1 MNHLGQLM
9 LHAGENHVKYRYN
22 MKKEIFINE
31 SMGETRIAI
40 QEDSQLVEVYV
51 EKQDKHR
58 MVGNVYKGK
67 VENVLPGMQAAFV
80 DIGYDLNAFL
90 PFSEIGNN
98 EYIIE
103 ERSNKRNRKHKNN
116 NHKYDNIEV
125 DLKKDQEIYVQVI
138 KEPFAGKG
146 PRVTT
151 EVALPGRLLVF
162 VPNANYIGIS
172 KKIWDKYE
180 RRRLKKI
187 AQRLRQN
194 EMGVIIRTIAEGKSE
209 EHIENDFNQ
218 LFETW
223 EKIEA
228 KADREDA
235 PVLVYED
242 LETASSVVRDLLT
255 PDVEKIII
263 DSKRLYRKTQRY
275 LEDISPSLLD
285 RLELYKLKSPLFESF
300 GIESEIEKLMRP
312 KVWLKSG
319 AYLIIEKTE
328 AMVVVDVNSG
338 RFVGKKLHEEN
349 SLKINLEAAREVARQ
364 LRLRDLSG
372 LIVIDF
378 IDMRYDDN
386 RKKVYH
392 ELRKELRKDRAKVAV
407 APITEFGLLEM
418 TRQRIRLSLLDSMS
432 EECPTCHGSGRIIS
446 QETLVT
452 RIDHWL
458 RRYKSKH
465 RSLRLRL
472 QLHPQN
478 AEYLGGEKK
487 HVLRGLMWQN
497 FVHLKIE
504 DNVELAQDEF
514 RFFRTKDGADVTH
527 EMSLDKERDAS

>member
-1 MNHLGQLM
+1 
-9 LHAGENHVKYRYN
+9 

-80 DIGYDLNAFL
+80 DVGYDLNAFL

-103 ERSNKRNRKHKNN
+103 DSGNKRNRN
-116 NHKYDNIEV
+116 NHRYDNIEV
-125 DLKKDQEIYVQVI
+125 DLKKDQDIFVQVI

-151 EVALPGRLLVF
+151 EVALPGRLLVL
-162 VPNANYIGIS
+162 VPNASYIGIS

-187 AQRLRQN
+187 AQKLRK
-194 EMGVIIRTIAEGKSE
+194 EDVGIIIRTVAEGKSE

-218 LFETW
+218 LMDTW
-223 EKIEA
+223 HRVLNKS
-228 KADREDA
+228 DREDS
-235 PVLVYED
+235 PVIVYED

-275 LEDISPSLLD
+275 LEDISPSLLE
-285 RLELYKLKSPLFESF
+285 RLELYKLKAPLFESF
-300 GIESEIEKLMRP
+300 GIESEIEKIMRP
-312 KVWLKSG
+312 KAWLKSG

-338 RFVGKKLHEEN
+338 RFIGKKLHEEN

-378 IDMRYDDN
+378 IDMRFEEN

-392 ELRKELRKDRAKVAV
+392 EIRKELRKDRAKVAV

-446 QETLVT
+446 KETLVT

-458 RRYKSKH
+458 RRYKSKY

-472 QLHPQN
+472 QLHPEN
-478 AEYLGGEKK
+478 AQYLSGEKK
-487 HVLRGLMWQN
+487 HILRGLMWQN

-504 DNVELAQDEF
+504 ENVELPQDEF
-514 RFFRTKDGADVTH
+514 RFLRTKDGADVTY
-527 EMSLDKERDAS
+527 ELNLEKEKVTS

>member
-1 MNHLGQLM
+1 
-9 LHAGENHVKYRYN
+9 
-22 MKKEIFINE
+22 
-31 SMGETRIAI
+31 
-40 QEDSQLVEVYV
+40 
-51 EKQDKHR
+51 
-58 MVGNVYKGK
+58 
-67 VENVLPGMQAAFV
+67 V
-80 DIGYDLNAFL
+80 DIGNELNAFL
-90 PFSEIGNN
+90 PFSEIENN
-98 EYIIE
+98 EYINE
-103 ERSNKRNRKHKNN
+103 DSGNKHRRNN
-116 NHKYDNIEV
+116 NRRHDNIEV
-125 DLKKDQEIYVQVI
+125 DLKKGQEIYVQVI

-151 EVALPGRLLVF
+151 EVALPGRLMVL

-187 AQRLRQN
+187 AQQLREGN
-194 EMGVIIRTIAEGKSE
+194 TGIIIRTVAEGKSE
-209 EHIENDFNQ
+209 ELIENDFSQ
-218 LFETW
+218 LMENW
-223 EKIEA
+223 NKMEKISA
-228 KADREDA
+228 RESA
-235 PVLVYED
+235 PVIVYED

-275 LEDISPSLLD
+275 LEDISPSLLE

-312 KVWLKSG
+312 KAWLKSG

-378 IDMRYDDN
+378 IDMRYDEN

-392 ELRKELRKDRAKVAV
+392 ELRKELKKDRAKVAV

-418 TRQRIRLSLLDSMS
+418 TRQRIRVSLLDSMS

-446 QETLVT
+446 RETLVT

-465 RSLRLRL
+465 RSLRLLL
-472 QLHPQN
+472 QLHPEN
-478 AEYLGGEKK
+478 AQYLRGEKK
-487 HVLRGLMWQN
+487 HILRGLMWQN

-504 DNVELAQDEF
+504 ENIELSQDEF
-514 RFFRTKDGADVTH
+514 RFFRTKDNTDVTN
-527 EMSLDKERDAS
+527 EMNLEKD

>member
-1 MNHLGQLM
+1 
-9 LHAGENHVKYRYN
+9 

-40 QEDSQLVEVYV
+40 QEDSKLVEVYV
-51 EKQDKHR
+51 EQQDNQR

-80 DIGYDLNAFL
+80 DIGYELNAFL
-90 PFSEIGNN
+90 PFSEIGNSD
-98 EYIIE
+98 YITE
-103 ERSNKRNRKHKNN
+103 ETSNDRNRGSSKHSRKIE
-116 NHKYDNIEV
+116 NIEV
-125 DLKKDQEIYVQVI
+125 DLKTNQEIFVQVI

-151 EVALPGRLLVF
+151 EVALPGRLLVL

-172 KKIWDKYE
+172 KKIWDKFE

-187 AQRLRQN
+187 AQRLRTN
-194 EMGVIIRTIAEGKSE
+194 DAGVIIRTVAEGKSE
-209 EHIENDFNQ
+209 EHIENDFNILLDNWQ
-218 LFETW
+218 KIKNKSER
-223 EKIEA
+223 EK
-228 KADREDA
+228 A
-235 PVLVYED
+235 PILVYED

-255 PDVEKIII
+255 LDVEKIII
-263 DSKRLYRKTQRY
+263 DSKRLFRKTQRY
-275 LEDISPSLLD
+275 LEDVSPSLLE
-285 RLELYKLKSPLFESF
+285 RLELYKLKAPLFESF
-300 GIESEIEKLMRP
+300 GIESEIEKLMRS
-312 KVWLKSG
+312 KAWLKSG

-338 RFVGKKLHEEN
+338 RFVGKKMHEEN
-349 SLKINLEAAREVARQ
+349 SLKINMEAAREVARQ

-378 IDMRYDDN
+378 IDMQLEEN

-392 ELRKELRKDRAKVAV
+392 ELRKELKKDRAKVAV

-418 TRQRIRLSLLDSMS
+418 TRQRIRVSLLDSMS
-432 EECPTCHGSGRIIS
+432 EECPACHGSGRIIS

-452 RIDHWL
+452 RLDHWL

-465 RSLRLRL
+465 RSLRLQL
-472 QLHPQN
+472 QLHPEN
-478 AEYLGGEKK
+478 SRYLNGEKK
-487 HVLRGLMWQN
+487 HILRGLMWQN

-504 DNVELAQDEF
+504 ENSELRRGEF
-514 RFFRTKDGADVTH
+514 RFLRTKDGTDVTQ
-527 EMSLDKERDAS
+527 EMNLDKENAAS

>member
-1 MNHLGQLM
+1 
-9 LHAGENHVKYRYN
+9 

-40 QEDSQLVEVYV
+40 QEDNKLVEVYV
-51 EKQDKHR
+51 EQQDNQR

-80 DIGYDLNAFL
+80 DIGYELNAFL
-90 PFSEIGNN
+90 PFSEIGES
-98 EYIIE
+98 EYIIIE
-103 ERSNKRNRKHKNN
+103 NSNDRDNKKHNRKIE
-116 NHKYDNIEV
+116 NIEV
-125 DLKKDQEIYVQVI
+125 DLKTNQEIFVQVI

-151 EVALPGRLLVF
+151 EVALPGRLLVL

-172 KKIWDKYE
+172 KKIWDKFE

-187 AQRLRQN
+187 AQRLRTN
-194 EMGVIIRTIAEGKSE
+194 DTGVIIRTVAEGKSE
-209 EHIENDFNQ
+209 EHIENDFNI
-218 LFETW
+218 LLDNW
-223 EKIEA
+223 HKIKNRSEREEA
-228 KADREDA
+228 
-235 PVLVYED
+235 PTLVYED

-255 PDVEKIII
+255 LDVEKIII

-275 LEDISPSLLD
+275 LEDVSPSLLE
-285 RLELYKLKSPLFESF
+285 RLELFKLKAPLFESF

-312 KVWLKSG
+312 KAWLKSG

-338 RFVGKKLHEEN
+338 RFIGKKMHEEN
-349 SLKINLEAAREVARQ
+349 SLKINMEAAKEVARQ

-378 IDMRYDDN
+378 IDMQLEEN

-392 ELRKELRKDRAKVAV
+392 ELRKELKKDRAKVAV

-418 TRQRIRLSLLDSMS
+418 TRQRIRVSLLDSMS
-432 EECPTCHGSGRIIS
+432 DKCPTCKGSGRIIS
-446 QETLVT
+446 QETLIT

-465 RSLRLRL
+465 RSLQLKL
-472 QLHPQN
+472 QLHPEN
-478 AEYLGGEKK
+478 SNYLNSEKK
-487 HVLRGLMWQN
+487 HILRGLMWQN
-497 FVHLKIE
+497 FIHLKIQE
-504 DNVELAQDEF
+504 NNDLRRDEF
-514 RFFRTKDGADVTH
+514 RFLRGRKDKDVTN
-527 EMSLDKERDAS
+527 EMNLDKENTTS

>member
-1 MNHLGQLM
+1 MN
-9 LHAGENHVKYRYN
+9 
-22 MKKEIFINE
+22 KEIFINE

-40 QEDSQLVEVYV
+40 QEDNQLVEVYV
-51 EKQDKHR
+51 EKQDNHR

-80 DIGYDLNAFL
+80 DVGYDLNAFL
-90 PFSEIGNN
+90 PFSEIDSD
-98 EYIIE
+98 EYILE
-103 ERSNKRNRKHKNN
+103 NRGRNKNRNKKNP
-116 NHKYDNIEV
+116 KYDNIEV

-151 EVALPGRLLVF
+151 EVALPGRLLVL
-162 VPNANYIGIS
+162 VPNASYIGIS
-172 KKIWDKYE
+172 KKIWDKFE

-187 AQRLRQN
+187 VQKLRT
-194 EMGVIIRTIAEGKSE
+194 ESIGVIIRTVAEGKSE
-209 EHIENDFNQ
+209 QHIENDFNQ
-218 LFETW
+218 LIDNW
-223 EKIEA
+223 NQIEK
-228 KADREDA
+228 KADIGDA

-255 PDVEKIII
+255 PDVAKIII
-263 DSKRLYRKTQRY
+263 DSKRLYKKTQKY
-275 LEDISPSLLD
+275 LEDVSPSLLD
-285 RLELYKLKSPLFESF
+285 RLELYKLKAPLFESF

-312 KVWLKSG
+312 KAWLKSG

-338 RFVGKKLHEEN
+338 RFIGKKLHEEN

-378 IDMRYDDN
+378 IDMKSEQN

-392 ELRKELRKDRAKVAV
+392 EIRKELRKDRAKVAV

-418 TRQRIRLSLLDSMS
+418 TRQRIRVSLLDSMS
-432 EECPTCHGSGRIIS
+432 EECPTCNGSGKIIS

-458 RRYKSKH
+458 RRYKTKY
-465 RSLRLRL
+465 RSLRLEL

-478 AEYLGGEKK
+478 ADYLSGEKK
-487 HVLRGLMWQN
+487 HILRGLMWQN
-497 FVHLKIE
+497 FVHLKIKE
-504 DNVELAQDEF
+504 NIELAQDEF
-514 RFFRTKDGADVTH
+514 RFFRTKDGEDVTNKMNL
-527 EMSLDKERDAS
+527 EKDNAS

>member
-1 MNHLGQLM
+1 
-9 LHAGENHVKYRYN
+9 

-40 QEDSQLVEVYV
+40 QEDSKLVEVYV
-51 EKQDKHR
+51 EQQDNQR

-80 DIGYDLNAFL
+80 DIGYELNAFL
-90 PFSEIGNN
+90 PFSEIGNSD
-98 EYIIE
+98 YIIE
-103 ERSNKRNRKHKNN
+103 ETSNDRNRGSSKHSRKIE
-116 NHKYDNIEV
+116 NIEV
-125 DLKKDQEIYVQVI
+125 DLKTNQEIFVQVI

-151 EVALPGRLLVF
+151 EVALPGRLLVL

-172 KKIWDKYE
+172 KKIWDKFE

-187 AQRLRQN
+187 AQRLRTDDA
-194 EMGVIIRTIAEGKSE
+194 GVIIRTVAEGKSE
-209 EHIENDFNQ
+209 EHIENDFNILLDNWQ
-218 LFETW
+218 
-223 EKIEA
+223 KIKNKSEREEA
-228 KADREDA
+228 
-235 PVLVYED
+235 PILVYED

-255 PDVEKIII
+255 LDVEKIII

-275 LEDISPSLLD
+275 LEDVSPSLLE
-285 RLELYKLKSPLFESF
+285 RLELYKLKAPLFESF
-300 GIESEIEKLMRP
+300 GIESEIEKLMRS
-312 KVWLKSG
+312 KAWLKSG

-338 RFVGKKLHEEN
+338 RFVGKKMHEEN
-349 SLKINLEAAREVARQ
+349 SLKINMEAAREVARQ

-378 IDMRYDDN
+378 IDMQLEEN

-392 ELRKELRKDRAKVAV
+392 ELRKELKKDRAKVAV

-418 TRQRIRLSLLDSMS
+418 TRQRIRVSLLDSMS
-432 EECPTCHGSGRIIS
+432 EECPACHGSGRIIS

-452 RIDHWL
+452 RLDHWL

-465 RSLRLRL
+465 RSLRLQL
-472 QLHPQN
+472 QLHPEN
-478 AEYLGGEKK
+478 SRYLNGEKK
-487 HVLRGLMWQN
+487 HILRGLMWQN

-504 DNVELAQDEF
+504 ENSELRRGEF
-514 RFFRTKDGADVTH
+514 RFLRTKDDTDVTQ
-527 EMSLDKERDAS
+527 EMNLDKENVAS

>member
-1 MNHLGQLM
+1 M
-9 LHAGENHVKYRYN
+9 R
-22 MKKEIFINE
+22 KEIFINE

-40 QEDSQLVEVYV
+40 QEDNQLVEVYV
-51 EKQDKHR
+51 EKQDNHR

-90 PFSEIGNN
+90 PFSEIGS
-98 EYIIE
+98 EDYIVDD
-103 ERSNKRNRKHKNN
+103 RDSKKNRNK
-116 NHKYDNIEV
+116 NHSHDNIEV

-151 EVALPGRLLVF
+151 EVALPGRLLVL

-187 AQRLRQN
+187 AQRLREN
-194 EMGVIIRTIAEGKSE
+194 DLGVIIRTVAEGKSE

-218 LFETW
+218 LVDNW
-223 EKIEA
+223 NKIEEISN
-228 KADREDA
+228 RENA
-235 PVLVYED
+235 PVIVYED

-263 DSKRLYRKTQRY
+263 DSKRLFKKTQRY

-285 RLELYKLKSPLFESF
+285 RLELYKLKAPLFESF
-300 GIESEIEKLMRP
+300 GIESEIDKLMRP
-312 KVWLKSG
+312 KAWLKSG

-378 IDMRYDDN
+378 IDMRYEEN

-418 TRQRIRLSLLDSMS
+418 TRQRIRVSLLDSMS
-432 EECPTCHGSGRIIS
+432 EECPTCRGSGRIIS
-446 QETLVT
+446 QETLIT

-458 RRYKSKH
+458 RRYKSKY
-465 RSLRLRL
+465 RSLRLIL
-472 QLHPQN
+472 KLHPEN
-478 AEYLGGEKK
+478 ATYLGGEKK

-504 DNVELAQDEF
+504 ESQELGQDEF
-514 RFFRTKDGADVTH
+514 RFIRTKDGADVTN
-527 EMSLDKERDAS
+527 EMNLEKE

>member
-1 MNHLGQLM
+1 MH
-9 LHAGENHVKYRYN
+9 
-22 MKKEIFINE
+22 KEIFINE

-40 QEDSQLVEVYV
+40 QEDGQLVEVYV
-51 EKQDKHR
+51 EKQDNHR

-80 DIGYDLNAFL
+80 DVGYELNAFL
-90 PFSEIGNN
+90 PFSEIGSDEYLLEEN
-98 EYIIE
+98 EG
-103 ERSNKRNRKHKNN
+103 KRNRNNKNI
-116 NHKYDNIEV
+116 KYDNIEV

-151 EVALPGRLLVF
+151 EVALPGRLLVL
-162 VPNANYIGIS
+162 VPNASYIGIS
-172 KKIWDKYE
+172 KKIWDKFE

-187 AQRLRQN
+187 AQKLRVGN
-194 EMGVIIRTIAEGKSE
+194 IGIIIRTVAEGKSE
-209 EHIENDFNQ
+209 EHIENDHNQ
-218 LFETW
+218 LIDNW
-223 EKIEA
+223 NKIEN
-228 KADREDA
+228 KANNEDA

-263 DSKRLYRKTQRY
+263 DSKRLFKKTQKY
-275 LEDISPSLLD
+275 LEDVSPSLLD
-285 RLELYKLKSPLFESF
+285 RLELYKLKAPLFESF
-300 GIESEIEKLMRP
+300 GIESDIEKLMRP
-312 KVWLKSG
+312 KAWLKSG

-378 IDMRYDDN
+378 IDMKYEEN

-392 ELRKELRKDRAKVAV
+392 ELRRELRKDRAKVAV

-418 TRQRIRLSLLDSMS
+418 TRQRIRVSLLDSMS

-446 QETLVT
+446 QETLIT

-465 RSLRLRL
+465 RSLRLEL
-472 QLHPQN
+472 QLHPEN
-478 AEYLGGEKK
+478 ADYLGGEKR

-497 FVHLKIE
+497 FVHLKIKSNP
-504 DNVELAQDEF
+504 DVPQDEF
-514 RFFRTKDGADVTH
+514 SFIRTKDGVDVTQ
-527 EMSLDKERDAS
+527 EMNLEKDNSS

>member
-1 MNHLGQLM
+1 
-9 LHAGENHVKYRYN
+9 

-40 QEDSQLVEVYV
+40 QEDSKLVEVYV
-51 EKQDKHR
+51 EQQDNQR

-80 DIGYDLNAFL
+80 DIGYELNAFL
-90 PFSEIGNN
+90 PFSEIGNS

-103 ERSNKRNRKHKNN
+103 ESSNDRNRGSSKHSRKIE
-116 NHKYDNIEV
+116 NIEV
-125 DLKKDQEIYVQVI
+125 DLKTNQEIFVQVI

-151 EVALPGRLLVF
+151 EVALPGRLLVL

-172 KKIWDKYE
+172 KKIWDKFE

-187 AQRLRQN
+187 AQRLRTDDA
-194 EMGVIIRTIAEGKSE
+194 GVIIRTVAEGKSE
-209 EHIENDFNQ
+209 EHIENDFNILLDNWQ
-218 LFETW
+218 
-223 EKIEA
+223 KIKNKSEREEA
-228 KADREDA
+228 
-235 PVLVYED
+235 PILVYED

-255 PDVEKIII
+255 LDVEKIII

-275 LEDISPSLLD
+275 LEDVSPSLLE
-285 RLELYKLKSPLFESF
+285 RLELYKLKAPLFESF

-312 KVWLKSG
+312 KAWLKSG

-338 RFVGKKLHEEN
+338 RFVGKKMHEEN
-349 SLKINLEAAREVARQ
+349 SLKINMETAREVARQ

-378 IDMRYDDN
+378 IDMQLEEN

-392 ELRKELRKDRAKVAV
+392 ELRKELKKDRAKVAV

-418 TRQRIRLSLLDSMS
+418 TRQRIRVSLLDSMS
-432 EECPTCHGSGRIIS
+432 EECPACHGSGRIIS

-452 RIDHWL
+452 RLDHWL

-465 RSLRLRL
+465 RSLRLQL
-472 QLHPQN
+472 QLHPEN
-478 AEYLGGEKK
+478 FRYLNGEKK
-487 HVLRGLMWQN
+487 HILRGLMWQN

-504 DNVELAQDEF
+504 ENSELRRDDF
-514 RFFRTKDGADVTH
+514 RFLRTKDGTDVTQ
-527 EMSLDKERDAS
+527 EMNLDKENVAS

>member
-1 MNHLGQLM
+1 MH
-9 LHAGENHVKYRYN
+9 
-22 MKKEIFINE
+22 KEIFINE

-40 QEDSQLVEVYV
+40 QEDGQLVEVYV
-51 EKQDKHR
+51 EKQDNHR

-80 DIGYDLNAFL
+80 DVGYELNAFL
-90 PFSEIGNN
+90 PFSEIGSDEYLLEEN
-98 EYIIE
+98 EG
-103 ERSNKRNRKHKNN
+103 RRNRNNKNP
-116 NHKYDNIEV
+116 KYDNIEV

-151 EVALPGRLLVF
+151 EVALPGRLLVL
-162 VPNANYIGIS
+162 VPNASYIGIS
-172 KKIWDKYE
+172 KKIWDKFE

-187 AQRLRQN
+187 AQKLRVGN
-194 EMGVIIRTIAEGKSE
+194 IGIIIRTVAEGKSE
-209 EHIENDFNQ
+209 EHIENDHKQ
-218 LFETW
+218 LIDNW
-223 EKIEA
+223 NKIEN
-228 KADREDA
+228 KANNEDA

-263 DSKRLYRKTQRY
+263 DSKRLFKKTQKY
-275 LEDISPSLLD
+275 LEDVSPSLLD
-285 RLELYKLKSPLFESF
+285 RLELYKLKAPLFESF
-300 GIESEIEKLMRP
+300 GIESDIEKLMRP
-312 KVWLKSG
+312 KAWLKSG

-378 IDMRYDDN
+378 IDMKYEEN

-392 ELRKELRKDRAKVAV
+392 ELRRELRKDRAKVAV

-418 TRQRIRLSLLDSMS
+418 TRQRIRVSLLDSMS

-446 QETLVT
+446 QETLIT

-465 RSLRLRL
+465 RSLRLEL
-472 QLHPQN
+472 QLHPEN
-478 AEYLGGEKK
+478 ADYLGGEKR

-497 FVHLKIE
+497 FVHLKIKSNP
-504 DNVELAQDEF
+504 DVAQDEF
-514 RFFRTKDGADVTH
+514 SFIRTKDGVDVTQ
-527 EMSLDKERDAS
+527 EMNLEKDNSS

>member
-1 MNHLGQLM
+1 MH
-9 LHAGENHVKYRYN
+9 
-22 MKKEIFINE
+22 KEIFINE

-40 QEDSQLVEVYV
+40 QEDGQLVEVYI

-80 DIGYDLNAFL
+80 DVGYELNAFL
-90 PFSEIGNN
+90 PFSEIGSD
-98 EYIIE
+98 EFIIE
-103 ERSNKRNRKHKNN
+103 EHENKKNRNNKNN
-116 NHKYDNIEV
+116 KNNKYDNIEV

-151 EVALPGRLLVF
+151 EVALPGRLLVL

-187 AQRLRQN
+187 AQRLREGN
-194 EMGVIIRTIAEGKSE
+194 IGVIIRTVAEGKSE

-218 LFETW
+218 LINNW
-223 EKIEA
+223 NKIEN
-228 KADREDA
+228 KADREEA

-263 DSKRLYRKTQRY
+263 DSKRLYKKTQRY

-300 GIESEIEKLMRP
+300 GIESEIDKVMRP

-378 IDMRYDDN
+378 IDMKQDEN

-418 TRQRIRLSLLDSMS
+418 TRQRIRVSLLDSMS
-432 EECPTCHGSGRIIS
+432 EKCPSCHGSGRIIS
-446 QETLVT
+446 RETLIT

-478 AEYLGGEKK
+478 ADYLSGEKK

-504 DNVELAQDEF
+504 ENVELPQDEF
-514 RFFRTKDGADVTH
+514 RFLRTKDGEDVTE
-527 EMSLDKERDAS
+527 EMNLEKDNTD

>member
-1 MNHLGQLM
+1 
-9 LHAGENHVKYRYN
+9 

-80 DIGYDLNAFL
+80 DVGYDLNAFL

-103 ERSNKRNRKHKNN
+103 DRGNKKGKNN
-116 NHKYDNIEV
+116 HRYDNIEV
-125 DLKKDQEIYVQVI
+125 DLKKDQEIFVQII

-151 EVALPGRLLVF
+151 EVALPGRLLVL
-162 VPNANYIGIS
+162 VPHANYIGIS

-187 AQRLRQN
+187 AQRLRQ
-194 EMGVIIRTIAEGKSE
+194 EDVGIIIRTVAEGKSE

-218 LFETW
+218 LLETW
-223 EKIEA
+223 HRIQT
-228 KADREDA
+228 KADRTEA
-235 PVLVYED
+235 PVIVYED

-275 LEDISPSLLD
+275 LEDISPSLLE
-285 RLELYKLKSPLFESF
+285 RLELYKLKAPLFESF

-338 RFVGKKLHEEN
+338 RFVGKKLHEDN

-378 IDMRYDDN
+378 IDMRFEEN

-392 ELRKELRKDRAKVAV
+392 EIRKELRKDRAKVAV

-432 EECPTCHGSGRIIS
+432 EPCPSCNGSGRIIS

-458 RRYKSKH
+458 RRYKSKY

-472 QLHPQN
+472 QLHPEN
-478 AEYLGGEKK
+478 AQYLGGEKK
-487 HVLRGLMWQN
+487 HILRGLMWQN

-504 DNVELAQDEF
+504 ENVELAQDDF
-514 RFFRTKDGADVTH
+514 RFIRTKDGEDVTY
-527 EMSLDKERDAS
+527 EMNLDKGKTTS